1 MTEFGT
7 ELLQDED
14 LVISNETA
22 EGTVVSPEGGVL
34 QEILDNL

>member
-14 LVISNETA
+14 LVLSTEAT
-22 EGTVVSPEGGVL
+22 EGNAEGGVL
-34 QEILDNL
+34 QEILDQL